1 MGSDILALQARECAK
16 TGGGTY
22 LASSWCIHNDLA
34 RRQPEV
40 LETLFS
46 KSWPIQV
53 YVFPC
58 TDLEVEI
65 VN

>member
-16 TGGGTY
+16 SGGRTY
-22 LASSWCIHNDLA
+22 LASSWSIHNDLA

-46 KSWPIQV
+46 NSWPIQV
-53 YVFPC
+53 YVIPC
-58 TDLEVEI
+58 SGLDVES

>member
-16 TGGGTY
+16 AGGSTY
-22 LASSWCIHNDLA
+22 LASSWSIHNDLA

-46 KSWPIQV
+46 NSWPIQV
-53 YVFPC
+53 YVVPRI
-58 TDLEVEI
+58 DLDVE
-65 VN
+65 NSD